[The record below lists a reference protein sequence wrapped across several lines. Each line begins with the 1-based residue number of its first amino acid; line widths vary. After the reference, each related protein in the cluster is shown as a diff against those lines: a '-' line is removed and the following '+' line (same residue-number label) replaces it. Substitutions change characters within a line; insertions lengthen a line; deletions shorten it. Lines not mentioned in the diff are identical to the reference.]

1 MLSHLTV
8 SNFTLVDQLEIEFS
22 HGMTVVSGETGA
34 GKSIMLDALGLT
46 LGDRSDAGTI
56 GQYREKSEILASFD
70 LQNNKAAISWLNERD
85 LAGDFSQTASAEHTE
100 CLLRRVIGKD
110 GRSRGYINGIPST
123 VNDMK
128 ALGELL
134 IDIHSQHEHQ
144 SLLKKDTHRR
154 LLDEFA
160 GAISR
165 ADKVDALFREYQAQ
179 EARLQSLINSNTD
192 QAARLQLLSYQ
203 ADELEQLNIKPGETA
218 QLEKEQKKLA
228 SAGSILQSCQSVLDI
243 CGDGNGDGLI
253 EQLTKSTKL
262 LNSLTIDEISP
273 IRELLISGQIQI
285 EEAISDLSRFSN
297 DFDIDPSRLAE
308 AEERLTLIYDLCRK
322 HRVEGHEIEQ
332 LQQDI
337 QSELDTLS
345 NIDSEIE
352 ACESIVKNARDA
364 YFTEAK
370 KLTASR
376 KKAAKVLNTRVSS
389 QLSDLGMGGSRFDI
403 SLKSIADEHPNPK
416 GMEDIE
422 FLISTN
428 PGQAPKSLNKI
439 ASGGE
444 LSRISLAIQV
454 VTADTSKVPTLVF
467 DEVDV
472 GIGGGVAE
480 VVGSLLRSLGEKAQI
495 VCVTHLPQVASQ
507 GHQHLKVSKSG
518 DAKTVSTQ
526 VVPLDDKGK
535 IAEIARMLGGI
546 EMTDQSLAH
555 AEEMYQGGQS

>member
-8 SNFTLVDQLEIEFS
+8 SNFTLVDRLEIEFS
-22 HGMTVVSGETGA
+22 QGMTVVSGETGA

-46 LGDRSDAGTI
+46 LGDRSDLGTI
-56 GQYREKSEILASFD
+56 GQYGEKSEILAGFD
-70 LQNNKAAISWLNERD
+70 LSENQAAIAWLEKRS
-85 LAGDFSQTASAEHTE
+85 LSQDQPE
-100 CLLRRVIGKD
+100 CLLRRVLGKD

-154 LLDEFA
+154 LLDEFGGTA
-160 GAISR
+160 NSAS
-165 ADKVDALFREYQAQ
+165 KVDALFREFQSQ
-179 EARLQSLINSNTD
+179 EEKLTSLINSNTD

-203 ADELEQLNIKPGETA
+203 GEELEQLNIKEDETA
-218 QLEKEQKKLA
+218 RLEKEQKKLA
-228 SAGSILQSCQSVLDI
+228 GAETILQNCQAVLDI
-243 CGDGNGDGLI
+243 CGDGEGLI

-262 LNSLTIDEISP
+262 LSNLSIEEIGPITELFNS
-273 IRELLISGQIQI
+273 GKIQI
-285 EEAISDLSRFSN
+285 EEAILDLSRFSN

-308 AEERLTLIYDLCRK
+308 VEDRLTLIYDLCRK
-322 HRVEGHEIEQ
+322 HRIESHEIAQ
-332 LQQDI
+332 LQKDI
-337 QSELDTLS
+337 QEELATLS
-345 NIDSEIE
+345 NIDNEIE
-352 ACESIVKNARDA
+352 ACEALVKSTRDD
-364 YFTEAK
+364 YFTQAK
-370 KLTASR
+370 KLSTSR
-376 KKAAKVLNTRVSS
+376 KKAAKTLNNRVSS
-389 QLSDLGMGGSRFDI
+389 QLSDLGMGGSQFDI
-403 SLKSIADEHPNPK
+403 ALKTLAKDHPNPK

-428 PGQAPKSLNKI
+428 PGQTPKSLNKI

-472 GIGGGVAE
+472 GIGGGIAE
-480 VVGSLLRSLGEKAQI
+480 VVGTLLRSLGEKAQI
-495 VCVTHLPQVASQ
+495 ICVTHLPQVAAQ
-507 GHQHLKVSKSG
+507 GHQHLKVAKSSESKLV
-518 DAKTVSTQ
+518 TTQ
-526 VVPLDDKGK
+526 VAALSDKEK

-555 AEEMYQGGQS
+555 AEEMYKGGQNAV